1 MEHDAAKGSIAKR
14 CWRGRGAILMM
25 IDSCGRVDKWWKF
38 DDQMIMQA
46 CRFNEATCMS
56 EWHYLEDS
64 LVRTQRDV

>member
-1 MEHDAAKGSIAKR
+1 
-14 CWRGRGAILMM
+14 MM

-64 LVRTQRDV
+64 LVRTQHDV

>member
-1 MEHDAAKGSIAKR
+1 
-14 CWRGRGAILMM
+14 MM

-46 CRFNEATCMS
+46 CRFNEATFMS

-64 LVRTQRDV
+64 LVRTQHDV